1 MRKSN
6 LNCLISYLLCDRR
19 SEVSR
24 GAESAGPRGSSS
36 TGESSTPPDTTS
48 CRRPDPAADP
58 PRKLEGQEVTWLKPA
73 GCIPSITTSYDG
85 STVFSILGSVWCHRE
100 EKSLYGH
107 QRSPASCLW
116 GTANQKTLF
125 FLFYMYFLLCGYV
138 FMTTQTRS
146 CWGRLSMCRGWRR
159 KIFPHYDTL
168 CWPCLSS
175 LCRDLW
181 PACMFW
187 WVRGPWGPV
196 EPALVGRL
204 GPKGALWG
212 HRSHVTWMFMVIG
225 LREGLQRKHVV
236 TIVTLMVMW
245 QFVNLKKNLFS
256 CSQRIFKS

>member
-1 MRKSN
+1 MNICILIISEDKRKSSSSNTEQTSIHPLIFIRVTGGGAYPSYTGGEALYTGTGPQPVAGETWKHKNSLVLMRKSN

-73 GCIPSITTSYDG
+73 GCSITISYDG
-85 STVFSILGSVWCHRE
+85 STVFSVLGSVWCHRE

-125 FLFYMYFLLCGYV
+125 FLFYMYFL
-138 FMTTQTRS
+138 F
-146 CWGRLSMCRGWRR
+146 
-159 KIFPHYDTL
+159 
-168 CWPCLSS
+168 
-175 LCRDLW
+175 
-181 PACMFW
+181 
-187 WVRGPWGPV
+187 
-196 EPALVGRL
+196 
-204 GPKGALWG
+204 
-212 HRSHVTWMFMVIG
+212 
-225 LREGLQRKHVV
+225 
-236 TIVTLMVMW
+236 
-245 QFVNLKKNLFS
+245 
-256 CSQRIFKS
+256 